1 MSVRSRASFRLLV
14 CLFILLLAVPVLAQ
28 ETGSISGVVQ
38 SGDGS
43 PLPGVVV
50 TASGPLLP
58 GGRTATSASDGS
70 YSILRLPPGPY
81 TVSAELSGMGN
92 TRREVIVAVA
102 RDTQVGLTLS
112 PATVQDE
119 ITVSAVAPVV
129 DVRSTEIQVNYTH
142 EFIENLPVPRTY
154 KGLFQLAP
162 GVSENDR
169 LTPNAGGS
177 RMDNNFLIDGINITN
192 PHFGDILP
200 NITELDFEEVAIKRG
215 GITAEFGRTGGM
227 VVNAVTKSGTNE
239 LAGEARLEYQPNDFV
254 SDSENPNVSNTPDRS
269 GVAASLGGPLLRDHL
284 WYYGSASFP
293 RQSTTERTNQFG
305 SIPDLEVNTDEYF
318 LKFTSQPVQNHY
330 LNISGRSREVSSENE
345 GLDVNVS
352 PTVRRTTITDY
363 LLATLGWTWN
373 TTENSF
379 LELKLNYNK
388 EENSVDPATDLGY
401 RPAFN
406 AARPDLV
413 GRFTS
418 TDDRRPGGANRT
430 GQLVGGTDLAIND
443 QNFERNEARATFQ
456 SFQDWFG
463 VSHDLRAGVTYDENE
478 ETLNRRA
485 NGWGVITWNAATQQ
499 FSATYVSQQPPHTG
513 RGEAL
518 GLFAQDQFTLGQRT
532 TIVAGVL
539 VNRDTYYGEALG
551 STPGTKREVKLL
563 TFDWDQQIQP
573 RLGVSFVPSL
583 ERGDKLYFNYG
594 RYFNTENKSLV
605 RAASPTRIFST
616 TARFDA
622 AGNFISET
630 AQANTQSKTIDPG
643 LDPQF
648 TDEFVAGYARPF
660 GRGWAAEIWGMYR
673 EVGDIMEDISRD
685 GLGNGPFRVA
695 QLPDAYREYTAAT
708 LQVSRRPIDGRW
720 LGLALE
726 ASYTWSRLEGN
737 WDIDFSS
744 GDSPFY
750 NSSFLG
756 DGPGVLLTD
765 NRDGLMRGDRT
776 HVAKVF
782 ATVEPVERL
791 RVGTYLRYQS
801 GAAWEARSVPAATV
815 SSASHI
821 AYLERAGS
829 RRMDS
834 WFNTD
839 LLASYEFPLSIVG
852 LELEAR
858 MTNVFDEQAQLAVD
872 DRLLL
877 GRAMTPNPD
886 FGTTTTYS
894 TPRSFVLSA
903 IIRY

>member
-1 MSVRSRASFRLLV
+1 MSVRPPARFLPLVWLLLV
-14 CLFILLLAVPVLAQ
+14 LLAVPVLAQ
-28 ETGSISGVVQ
+28 ETGSISGVVRAE
-38 SGDGS
+38 DGS
-43 PLPGVVV
+43 PVPGVLV
-50 TASGPLLP
+50 TARGPMLP
-58 GGRTATSASDGS
+58 GGRTATTAGDGS
-70 YSILRLPPGPY
+70 YSILRLPPGTY
-81 TVSAELSGMGN
+81 TVTAELSGMG
-92 TRREVIVAVA
+92 TVRREAIVAVA
-102 RDTQVGLTLS
+102 KDTQVPLALN
-112 PATVQDE
+112 PATVEEE

-129 DVRSTEIQVNYTH
+129 DVRSTEIQVNYTN

-169 LTPNAGGS
+169 LSPNAGGS
-177 RMDNNFLIDGINITN
+177 RMDNTYLIDGINITN

-200 NITELDFEEVAIKRG
+200 NITELDLAEVAIKRG

-239 LAGEARLEYQPNDFV
+239 LAGEARIEYQPAEFV
-254 SDSENPNVSNTPDRS
+254 SDSEDPDLQNTPDRQ
-269 GVAASLGGPLLRDHL
+269 GVAASLGGPLLRDHA
-284 WYYGSASFP
+284 WFYGSASFP
-293 RQSTTERTNQFG
+293 RQNTTERTNQFG
-305 SIPDLEVNTDEYF
+305 SIPDLEVSTDEYF
-318 LKFTSQPVQNHY
+318 LKLTSQPVQNHF
-330 LNISGRSREVSSENE
+330 ITASGRSREVSSENE
-345 GLDVNVS
+345 GIGSNVS
-352 PTVRRTTITDY
+352 PTVGRTTLTDY
-363 LLATLGWTWN
+363 LLGTLDWTWN

-379 LELKLNYNK
+379 LEVKLNYNK
-388 EENSVDPATDLGY
+388 EENGVDPNTDLGY
-401 RPAFN
+401 RPTFN

-418 TDDRRPGGANRT
+418 TNDRLPGGADRA
-430 GQLVGGTDLAIND
+430 GQLVGGTELAINNQD
-443 QNFERNEARATFQ
+443 FERQEARATFQ
-456 SFQDWFG
+456 TFQEWFG
-463 VSHDLRAGVTYDENE
+463 VNHDLRAGVTYDQNE
-478 ETLNRRA
+478 ERLERRA
-485 NGWGVITWNAATQQ
+485 NGWGVVTWNPTTQQ
-499 FSATYVSQQPPHTG
+499 FTATYVSQQAPHTG
-513 RGEAL
+513 RGEAM

-539 VNRDTYYGEALG
+539 VNRDTYYGEAVG
-551 STPGTKREVKLL
+551 STPGTKREVKIL

-583 ERGDKLYFNYG
+583 ERGDKLYFNFG

-622 AGNFISET
+622 NGNLVSESP
-630 AQANTQSKTIDPG
+630 QANTQTKTIDAG
-643 LDPQF
+643 LEPQY
-648 TDEFVAGYARPF
+648 TDEYVAGYARPF
-660 GRGWAAEIWGMYR
+660 ARGWSAELWGMYR
-673 EVGDIMEDISRD
+673 EVGDIMEDVSRD
-685 GLGNGPFRVA
+685 GLGSGPFRIA
-695 QLPDAYREYTAAT
+695 QLPDAYRKYRAVT
-708 LQVSRRPIDGRW
+708 LQVSRRPVDDRW

-750 NSSFLG
+750 NSSFLE
-756 DGPGVLLTD
+756 DGPGVLLGD
-765 NRDGLMRGDRT
+765 NRDGILRGDRT

-801 GAAWEARSVPAATV
+801 GGAWEARSVPSAAV
-815 SSASHI
+815 SSSSHI

-829 RRMDS
+829 RRMDD

-839 LLASYEFPLSIVG
+839 LLASYELPLSIVG

-858 MTNVFDEQAQLAVD
+858 LTNVFDEQAQLSVD
-872 DRLLL
+872 DRQLL

-886 FGTTTTYS
+886 FGKTDNYS
-894 TPRSFVLSA
+894 TPRSLVLSA